1 MIPKRSFRALAHRNF
16 RLFCLGQG
24 VSLIGTWVQQVA
36 ASWLVF
42 ELTGS
47 PLWLGVVAFAGQAPV
62 FFLAPPAGV
71 VVDRVRRHRLLLLT
85 QSLAMLQ
92 AFALAALALSGAV
105 EVWHVVALNLFLGA
119 VTALDM
125 TTRQAFLTEL
135 VAGREDLANAI
146 AINSSMVNGARLVGP
161 AVAGL
166 VLARWGA
173 GVCFLLNGAS
183 YLAVLAALLAMA
195 VPLRP
200 AGHRGPLWR
209 GLWEGIAYAFGS
221 DPIRSLLLLLA
232 VVSMAASAYAAL
244 LPVIAAA
251 LPGGG
256 AGTYGLLSA
265 AAGVG
270 ALAAA
275 LLLASRRSVVGL
287 GRWVVA
293 APGVLGLALV
303 GLSFAGT
310 AAVAAAALA
319 VAGLAMMAHMAASN
333 TILQTIVDDDKRGR
347 VMSLYAAAFMGAGPV
362 GSMAAGSLAEAVG
375 VASALRL
382 AGAVCLAGAVL
393 FALRLPRLRAA
404 VRPIY
409 VRLGILPA
417 PAPGAPAT
425 PVSVVAVPR
434 S

>member
-1 MIPKRSFRALAHRNF
+1 
-16 RLFCLGQG
+16 
-24 VSLIGTWVQQVA
+24 
-36 ASWLVF
+36 
-42 ELTGS
+42 
-47 PLWLGVVAFAGQAPV
+47 
-62 FFLAPPAGV
+62 
-71 VVDRVRRHRLLLLT
+71 
-85 QSLAMLQ
+85 
-92 AFALAALALSGAV
+92 
-105 EVWHVVALNLFLGA
+105 
-119 VTALDM
+119 
-125 TTRQAFLTEL
+125 
-135 VAGREDLANAI
+135 
-146 AINSSMVNGARLVGP
+146 
-161 AVAGL
+161 
-166 VLARWGA
+166 
-173 GVCFLLNGAS
+173 
-183 YLAVLAALLAMA
+183 
-195 VPLRP
+195 
-200 AGHRGPLWR
+200 
-209 GLWEGIAYAFGS
+209 
-221 DPIRSLLLLLA
+221 
-232 VVSMAASAYAAL
+232 MAASAYAAL

-425 PVSVVAVPR
+425 PVSVVVERP
-434 S
+434 